1 MTIVFLAFFGF
12 GACFGLASW
21 SHRHLFSEGHT
32 RPGTPG
38 SDDGPAAR
46 LLWVLSCSALWPLM
60 LLSGLYSAGHRVRV
74 RARDERRQGR

>member
-1 MTIVFLAFFGF
+1 MTTVFLAFFGF

-38 SDDGPAAR
+38 SDDGRGAR